1 MCFAAIPN
9 QGGKVWPVESSPSFV
24 VLIIERISEIHIYVK
39 AYSQNCARDGAN
51 GVFCATII
59 GDIS

>member
-9 QGGKVWPVESSPSFV
+9 QGSKVWPVESSPSFVVLIFV

-51 GVFCATII
+51 GVFVLQ
-59 GDIS
+59 